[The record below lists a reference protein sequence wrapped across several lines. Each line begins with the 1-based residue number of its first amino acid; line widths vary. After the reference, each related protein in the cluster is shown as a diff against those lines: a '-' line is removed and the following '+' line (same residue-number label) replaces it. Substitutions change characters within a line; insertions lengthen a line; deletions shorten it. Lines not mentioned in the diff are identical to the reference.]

1 MTYSV
6 DKVFP
11 PYSESAMN
19 KVASRNIICE
29 TLRQIYSDINGGKL
43 EDAKYK
49 VRIAVTMAKR
59 MSTKLKSPDPGYHK
73 SFFPKKEN
81 KEKKNGSR

>member
-11 PYSESAMN
+11 PYSEESMG
-19 KVASRNIICE
+19 KVASRNTICE
-29 TLRQIYSDINGGKL
+29 TLRQIYSDINEGKL

-49 VRIAVTMAKR
+49 IRVAVTMAKR
-59 MSTKLKSPDPGYHK
+59 MSTKLNSYNRGYAK
-73 SFFPKKEN
+73 SFSPKKNEEEN
-81 KEKKNGSR
+81 KNGC